1 MDTDRPRIAQFIPT
15 LSLGGAT
22 LTVIELATRLRATG
36 HGVEIITGSDLEAG
50 HSMLER
56 AQGLGIPVHVIGSL
70 RRRPHP
76 IHDFRALLELSARL
90 RTGRFDIA
98 HCHGTKGILLGSL
111 AARRARIPATVWHAH
126 GWGFHDRSTAL
137 ARMAIIAAHRTV
149 ARHATRIVAV
159 SEATR
164 RTGLTN
170 RIGREENY
178 RLIYEAADIERFGT
192 PPLSMSDARERLGI
206 DPSVLVVGSLT
217 RLSPQKAPLDF
228 VDVAA
233 LVLAEEPG
241 VHFCIAGDGPLAE
254 ATTARIRARGIE
266 DGVTLLG
273 ARSDGPEVVA
283 AFDIFA
289 LTSLWEGLPICY
301 LEAMAM
307 GKPVVGTDAGGGLPR
322 RFWMARPGSA
332 PREAT
337 SAQ

>member
-1 MDTDRPRIAQFIPT
+1 
-15 LSLGGAT
+15 
-22 LTVIELATRLRATG
+22 
-36 HGVEIITGSDLEAG
+36 
-50 HSMLER
+50 
-56 AQGLGIPVHVIGSL
+56 
-70 RRRPHP
+70 
-76 IHDFRALLELSARL
+76 
-90 RTGRFDIA
+90 
-98 HCHGTKGILLGSL
+98 
-111 AARRARIPATVWHAH
+111 
-126 GWGFHDRSTAL
+126 
-137 ARMAIIAAHRTV
+137 
-149 ARHATRIVAV
+149 
-159 SEATR
+159 
-164 RTGLTN
+164 
-170 RIGREENY
+170 
-178 RLIYEAADIERFGT
+178 
-192 PPLSMSDARERLGI
+192 MSDARERLGI